1 MKIWVGVTD
10 KNWYEHLIRLAPE
23 EVNFWQPSGSRT
35 FRVLQPGE
43 PFLFNSLQGE
53 EASSLAASISD
64 LFERGDTTHQLSCS
78 ESDLTDIVSSD

>member
-1 MKIWVGVTD
+1 MIKPV
-10 KNWYEHLIRLAPE
+10 
-23 EVNFWQPSGSRT
+23 
-35 FRVLQPGE
+35 
-43 PFLFNSLQGE
+43 NSLQGE